1 MQNLIRKIFFVLL
14 AGLLFITGCNSKQL
28 GNESGVY
35 VSVINGVYSN
45 SKQLGNGSG
54 VYVYGIDDAFR
65 MSKNVY
71 IGTVSTISSKTE
83 LIKLTYYSL
92 EKSSVKV
99 LVKEVF
105 KGGFKINTE
114 NDDLVL
120 SDYCRNFLKEG
131 ETYLFSTGADI
142 QIPEFYP
149 YEAVKLFE
157 DGSIKIYNWH
167 YDKYLADQQNRIK
180 PPPKNLADIRDIF
193 SKADDL
199 PDLQVIPTL
208 QVEDISKFPF
218 NQIKI
223 VRGTIKTA
231 VYDNDPYMDYSSGKI
246 AIITIGV
253 LDSMPESDSKADIVV
268 KLKDKNYAAGM
279 DCFFFEYSGLPYLIT
294 KNDTGN
300 WNFLISK
307 WK

>member
-1 MQNLIRKIFFVLL
+1 MKKTVVFLALLISVLLYEKKNVMQKHRMRLINMQNLIRKIFFVLL
-14 AGLLFITGCNSKQL
+14 AGLLFITGCNSKQP
-28 GNESGVY
+28 
-35 VSVINGVYSN
+35 
-45 SKQLGNGSG
+45 GNGSG
-54 VYVYGIDDAFR
+54 VYVLGIDEAFR

-83 LIKLTYYSL
+83 RIKLTDYSL
-92 EKSSVKV
+92 EKRSVKV

-105 KGGFKINTE
+105 KGGFKVNAE

-142 QIPEFYP
+142 QIHEFYP

-167 YDKYLADQQNRIK
+167 YDKYLVDQQNCIK

-199 PDLQVIPTL
+199 PDLQVIPTS
-208 QVEDISKFPF
+208 QVEDISKFPLD
-218 NQIKI
+218 QIQI
-223 VRGTIKTA
+223 VRGIIKT
-231 VYDNDPYMDYSSGKI
+231 VIYDNDPYWIIVRGKLRLLPSGFWIPCLK
-246 AIITIGV
+246 AIRKRI
-253 LDSMPESDSKADIVV
+253 L
-268 KLKDKNYAAGM
+268 
-279 DCFFFEYSGLPYLIT
+279 
-294 KNDTGN
+294 
-300 WNFLISK
+300 W
-307 WK
+307 